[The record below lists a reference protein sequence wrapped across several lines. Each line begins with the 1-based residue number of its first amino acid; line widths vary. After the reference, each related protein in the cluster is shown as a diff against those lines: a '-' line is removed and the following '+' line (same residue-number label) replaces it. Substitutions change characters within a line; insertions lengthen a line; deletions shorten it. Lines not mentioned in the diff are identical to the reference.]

1 MRLEFFV
8 DVEHAVA
15 NAVHGVTDLNVV
27 VVPAKFLV
35 RLWAGQELGAAE
47 EVADTGN

>member
-1 MRLEFFV
+1 VGLELLV

-15 NAVHGVTDLNVV
+15 STVHGVTNLDVV
-27 VVPAKFLV
+27 VVPTELFVGL
-35 RLWAGQELGAAE
+35 RAGQEFGATE

>member
-1 MRLEFFV
+1 VGLELFV

-27 VVPAKFLV
+27 VVPAELFVGL
-35 RLWAGQELGAAE
+35 RAGQELGAAE

>member
-1 MRLEFFV
+1 VGLELFV

-15 NAVHGVTDLNVV
+15 STVHRVANFDVV
-27 VVPAKFLV
+27 VVPAELLV
-35 RLWAGQELGAAE
+35 GLRAGQELGATE